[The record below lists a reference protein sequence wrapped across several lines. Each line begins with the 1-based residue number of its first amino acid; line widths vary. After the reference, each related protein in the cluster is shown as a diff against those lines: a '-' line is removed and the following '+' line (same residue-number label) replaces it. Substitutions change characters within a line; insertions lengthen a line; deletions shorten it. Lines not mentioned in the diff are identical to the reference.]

1 MAKWAIHD
9 DAGHVTNTFDVDPAT
24 VLHPDLAKHYVAVD
38 DSVTTSQDRD
48 SEGKYSER
56 PAAAEAVEGTLHRRI
71 NRFDFNQCLTAADR
85 KALRDATATDDTVE
99 DFLDMFTYGPHDL
112 EATDVKADIDYFV
125 TKSFIGADS
134 KAKLDAW
141 GK

>member
-1 MAKWAIHD
+1 MAKWAIHGD
-9 DAGHVTNTFDVDPAT
+9 DGHVTDTCDVDPKT
-24 VLHPDLAKHYVAVD
+24 VLHADLAKHYVEVD

-48 SEGKYSER
+48 SEGKYSDR
-56 PAAAEAVEGTLHRRI
+56 PAPAAVVAGTLHRNIERLA
-71 NRFDFNQCLTAADR
+71 FNQCLTGAER
-85 KALRDATATDDTVE
+85 KALREATATDETVD
-99 DFLDMFTYGPHDL
+99 DFLDMFNYGPHDL

>member
-9 DAGHVTNTFDVDPAT
+9 DTGHVTETLDVDPAT
-24 VLHPDLAKHYVAVD
+24 VLHADLAKHYVAVD
-38 DSVTTSQDRD
+38 DSVTTDQDRD
-48 SEGKYSER
+48 SEGKYSDR
-56 PAAAEAVEGTLHRRI
+56 PAPAAVVAGTVHRNIERLA
-71 NRFDFNQCLTAADR
+71 FNQCLTGAER
-85 KALRDATATDDTVE
+85 KALREAIATDETVE
-99 DFLDMFTYGPHDL
+99 DFMDMFNYGPHDL

>member
-9 DAGHVTNTFDVDPAT
+9 DAGHVTDTFDVDPAT
-24 VLHPDLAKHYVAVD
+24 VLHPDLAKHYVEVD
-38 DSVTTSQDRD
+38 DSVTTDQDRD
-48 SEGKYSER
+48 SEGKYSDR
-56 PAAAEAVEGTLHRRI
+56 PAPTAVALGTPPRNIERLA
-71 NRFDFNQCLTAADR
+71 FNQCLTGAER
-85 KALRDATATDDTVE
+85 KALREAMATDDTVD
-99 DFLDMFTYGPHDL
+99 DFLDMFNYGPHNL
-112 EATDVKADIDYFV
+112 EAADVKADIDYFV